1 MNPIDTRS
9 LVDRVYGY
17 LLNRIITG
25 SIKYGD
31 TINIKGIARELDV
44 STMPV
49 REAVKRLEFERMVS
63 IKPRSSCRVR
73 MPSRTMIFEVYELRE
88 ALETFAVTKS
98 IGRVSREKLEEL
110 RGIVEK
116 MRELD
121 RETSV
126 EEREKKAIELDRNF
140 HTEICALAGNDFLN
154 DFYRQLSLHVNMSLI
169 HEKTYHELESQ
180 YPESHAEILRC
191 LEQDPAHAID
201 VLKKHF
207 TNVTDLLRKNGAG
220 SGS

>member
-1 MNPIDTRS
+1 MKPIDTRS

-25 SIKYGD
+25 VIKYGD
-31 TINIKGIARELDV
+31 TINIKHIARELDV

-63 IKPRSSCRVR
+63 IKPRSSCRVS
-73 MPSRTMIFEVYELRE
+73 MPSRTMILEVYELRE
-88 ALETFAVTKS
+88 ALETYAVTKS
-98 IGRVSREKLEEL
+98 IGTVSREKLEEL
-110 RGIVEK
+110 RGIVGK
-116 MRELD
+116 MRDLD

-126 EEREKKAIELDRNF
+126 EEREKKAIELDRDF

-169 HEKTYHELESQ
+169 HERTYHKLETQ

-191 LEQDPAHAID
+191 LEQDPAHALD

-207 TNVTDLLRKNGAG
+207 RNVIDLLRKNGEGDG
-220 SGS
+220 S